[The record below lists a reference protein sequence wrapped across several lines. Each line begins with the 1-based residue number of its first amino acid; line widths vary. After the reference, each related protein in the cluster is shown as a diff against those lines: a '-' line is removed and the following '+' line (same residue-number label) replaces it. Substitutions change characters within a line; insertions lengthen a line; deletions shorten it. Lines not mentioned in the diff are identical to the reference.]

1 MQIIERINDDEL
13 QLAVSGKLDT
23 NTAPQLEAYI
33 NSKFF
38 KVPVAIMHRLVLD
51 LSGVSYI
58 SSAGVRVIV
67 AAYKAASVS
76 GSKNLKFFI
85 KNPSDFCKQVF
96 ETIGISDYLTFIK

>member
-13 QLAVSGKLDT
+13 QLAVSGKLD
-23 NTAPQLEAYI
+23 AYI

-58 SSAGVRVIV
+58 SGAGVRVIV

-76 GSKNLKFFI
+76 GSKNLKFLI